1 MSTAAAP
8 SFLRQLFAG
17 EIASDLLFPYPP
29 PLDRRDPEEAE
40 TVRRLCAALNAMAA
54 SGVVDSR
61 RFDEQEQVD
70 EGAIRAFAEA
80 GLLGIS
86 IPRAYGGLGLSATG
100 YARVFGA
107 VAAVDPSL
115 AVLVGVHC
123 GLGGKA
129 IVLYGSEALQQRYL
143 PALARGETLGAYAL
157 TEPETGSDAANIVT
171 RAERDPEGRGWVLTG
186 RKHWIGNGHRAGV
199 LVTFAQTPVE
209 RDGATVLRPT
219 AFVIRPDFPG
229 FQVAGTIRKLGIRG
243 STQAELVFDRMLVPD
258 DHVLGEVGKG
268 FRVAVHALNAGR
280 LSLAAGCAAAGKRL
294 LGEFT
299 RYAEA
304 RVQFGAPLASFEVTQ
319 RKMATIAAETYAT
332 DAMVGALAAALE
344 NPAVDASLEAACAKV
359 FASEMAWRTADELVQ
374 LAGGRGYVQP
384 WPYERYLRDAR
395 IQRIF
400 EGANEVLRLFVGL
413 NGVQGPAAELQ
424 ELAQALR
431 RPLQHL
437 GTLTGYA
444 AERVASALGQRA
456 GLEVPLHPVLRPHGE
471 AFERQAAELAAA
483 AADAVM
489 THRREVV
496 HRQLVVERLADL
508 AMELYARACTLART
522 QQLIGERGIGACG
535 HEVALA
541 ELFCAQSARR
551 FRTVHRELTGQ
562 GGATVDRLRLAV
574 AAAVRSQGGYLPADA
589 LLDVPLP
596 SPPAWGLSREAQEAA
611 VGLVPAPSPE
621 VAPER

>member
-1 MSTAAAP
+1 
-8 SFLRQLFAG
+8 
-17 EIASDLLFPYPP
+17 
-29 PLDRRDPEEAE
+29 
-40 TVRRLCAALNAMAA
+40 
-54 SGVVDSR
+54 
-61 RFDEQEQVD
+61 
-70 EGAIRAFAEA
+70 
-80 GLLGIS
+80 
-86 IPRAYGGLGLSATG
+86 
-100 YARVFGA
+100 
-107 VAAVDPSL
+107 
-115 AVLVGVHC
+115 
-123 GLGGKA
+123 
-129 IVLYGSEALQQRYL
+129 
-143 PALARGETLGAYAL
+143 
-157 TEPETGSDAANIVT
+157 
-171 RAERDPEGRGWVLTG
+171 
-186 RKHWIGNGHRAGV
+186 
-199 LVTFAQTPVE
+199 
-209 RDGATVLRPT
+209 
-219 AFVIRPDFPG
+219 
-229 FQVAGTIRKLGIRG
+229 
-243 STQAELVFDRMLVPD
+243 
-258 DHVLGEVGKG
+258 
-268 FRVAVHALNAGR
+268 
-280 LSLAAGCAAAGKRL
+280 
-294 LGEFT
+294 
-299 RYAEA
+299 
-304 RVQFGAPLASFEVTQ
+304 
-319 RKMATIAAETYAT
+319 MATIAAETYAT